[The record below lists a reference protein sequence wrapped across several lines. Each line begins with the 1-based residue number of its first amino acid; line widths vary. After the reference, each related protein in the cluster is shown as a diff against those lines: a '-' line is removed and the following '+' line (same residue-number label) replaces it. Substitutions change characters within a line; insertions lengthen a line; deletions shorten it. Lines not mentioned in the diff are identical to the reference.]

1 MPDTFHALSGLELVP
16 ATSPRNSTLY
26 KPYTFNTN
34 HTYKTIWSI
43 SDDGL
48 QFTDIWYQSVSC
60 LPLSAYRMFIKIVN
74 VTAVDISVKQSEW
87 MSQSKVYLIQ
97 VIQFQCTKIIFIYF
111 WKLTWYFSFL
121 VMAYLDTLFI
131 LLQEQL
137 SSLIPT
143 FIFPWHPSSPQPI

>member
-1 MPDTFHALSGLELVP
+1 MPDTFYVLSGLELVS

-26 KPYTFNTN
+26 KPYTFDIN
-34 HTYKTIWSI
+34 HTYKTIGSI
-43 SDDGL
+43 SDDVL
-48 QFTDIWYQSVSC
+48 QFTDIWCQSVSC
-60 LPLSAYRMFIKIVN
+60 LPLTAYRMFIKIVN
-74 VTAVDISVKQSEW
+74 VIAVDISVKQSEW
-87 MSQSKVYLIQ
+87 TSQSKVYLLQ

-121 VMAYLDTLFI
+121 AMASLDTLFI

-143 FIFPWHPSSPQPI
+143 FIFQWHPSSPQPI

>member
-1 MPDTFHALSGLELVP
+1 MPDTFYALSGLELVP
-16 ATSPRNSTLY
+16 ATSPRSSTLY

-60 LPLSAYRMFIKIVN
+60 LPLRAYRMFIKIVN
-74 VTAVDISVKQSEW
+74 VIAVDISVKQSEW
-87 MSQSKVYLIQ
+87 MSQSKVYLLQ

-121 VMAYLDTLFI
+121 AMAYLDTLFI

-143 FIFPWHPSSPQPI
+143 FIFQWHPSSPQPI